1 MSAAVPDVNIESIHE
16 VTRHINEPVIFPKI
30 NTNGD
35 INVILIASI
44 STVGT
49 LSALLAIIIIIL
61 GLAYY
66 FKHKR

>member
-1 MSAAVPDVNIESIHE
+1 MSAAVPDVNIESIQE
-16 VTRHINEPVIFPKI
+16 VTRHINEPAIFPKI

-49 LSALLAIIIIIL
+49 LSALLAIIMIL

-66 FKHKR
+66 FTHKR